1 MSYVPSCESDLFI
14 SYAHIDD
21 ESMFEGQQG
30 WVEAFHRALDVRLRQ
45 LLGEPAEV
53 WRDPELRGN
62 DYFETV
68 LKGKLAKT
76 ALLLSIVSP
85 RYLKSDWCL
94 REVEEFCR
102 CAEHSGG
109 LRLRDRARLLKVLK
123 TDVPRDDLPPPMRP
137 LLGYEFYE
145 LDATRRPREYRIPP
159 TAGAE
164 SYQACLDRI
173 EDLAYDIRTTLEA
186 LRCAGPGALV
196 PEPVGPERT
205 VYLAGCVSALR
216 PQADLLRRE
225 LQQRGFTVLPAEAPP
240 DTAAPYSGFVAEQ
253 LARSSLSVHLLG
265 ALYGATLE
273 GDERSAVELQ
283 IDEAGRA
290 ARDGTLLRVLWL
302 PEDGVAMEDRQRQYL
317 DVVQREVAGEPNTEL
332 LQTGLENLKTYLLRK
347 LAETA
352 RPQAAPRPATD
363 PLLVYVVSDRGDA
376 EFASALRRDLMA
388 PGHEVKPSYFE
399 GDERE
404 LREYHQENL
413 VQCDAVVIVYGSA
426 NELWVQ
432 RKLSDLRKAFGLG
445 RQRPFRAKAVV
456 LGAPAAA
463 DKAQFRTQD
472 AVVVDGTSRPLAE
485 ALAPFLAAL
494 ASHP

>member
-1 MSYVPSCESDLFI
+1 M
-14 SYAHIDD
+14 
-21 ESMFEGQQG
+21 
-30 WVEAFHRALDVRLRQ
+30 
-45 LLGEPAEV
+45 
-53 WRDPELRGN
+53 
-62 DYFETV
+62 
-68 LKGKLAKT
+68 
-76 ALLLSIVSP
+76 
-85 RYLKSDWCL
+85 
-94 REVEEFCR
+94 
-102 CAEHSGG
+102 
-109 LRLRDRARLLKVLK
+109 
-123 TDVPRDDLPPPMRP
+123 
-137 LLGYEFYE
+137 
-145 LDATRRPREYRIPP
+145 
-159 TAGAE
+159 
-164 SYQACLDRI
+164 
-173 EDLAYDIRTTLEA
+173 
-186 LRCAGPGALV
+186 
-196 PEPVGPERT
+196 
-205 VYLAGCVSALR
+205 
-216 PQADLLRRE
+216 
-225 LQQRGFTVLPAEAPP
+225 
-240 DTAAPYSGFVAEQ
+240 
-253 LARSSLSVHLLG
+253 
-265 ALYGATLE
+265 
-273 GDERSAVELQ
+273 
-283 IDEAGRA
+283 
-290 ARDGTLLRVLWL
+290 
-302 PEDGVAMEDRQRQYL
+302 
-317 DVVQREVAGEPNTEL
+317 QREVAGEPNTEL